1 MVTGMK
7 ETHAVIGGEGNG
19 GIIYPALHYGRDALV
34 GIALFLSHFASKGKT
49 MTALR
54 SDYPVF
60 AMAKKKIDLP
70 AGTDVGR
77 ILTIIEKKYGN
88 YPVITSDGL
97 KIEFPGGWVHLR
109 KSNTEA
115 IIRVYTEAGSTVE
128 ADELGTRFVHEVLDF
143 VKNC

>member
-1 MVTGMK
+1 
-7 ETHAVIGGEGNG
+7 
-19 GIIYPALHYGRDALV
+19 
-34 GIALFLSHFASKGKT
+34 
-49 MTALR
+49 
-54 SDYPVF
+54 
-60 AMAKKKIDLP
+60 MAKKKIDLP
-70 AGTDVGR
+70 AGTDVTR
-77 ILTIIEKKYGN
+77 ILETIQKAYKD

-115 IIRVYTEAGSTVE
+115 IIRVYTEAGSALE